1 MVDPHGRPE
10 HVLDGL
16 AQHLPGVGPG
26 PRHRLVQQPGQLLGP
41 GPARRR
47 PVPQPVQGVHH
58 QLDDLV
64 AELPHLV
71 GGRVSGEWEAQRPWT
86 VLFAGRVPGL
96 IPVATP
102 VPPPSYAEADVPRR
116 RSNAAMDQDRRP
128 ENLLGVVLDAYW
140 TSLDHDPLSTLLLTA
155 LLSLGGVLVVLLA
168 HILGDLAGQLA
179 QLLS

>member
-1 MVDPHGRPE
+1 MAGPSTSS
-10 HVLDGL
+10 
-16 AQHLPGVGPG
+16 AAWCSTSPGSAHARGTGSFSSPAPRAGPG
-26 PRHRLVQQPGQLLGP
+26 ATAA
-41 GPARRR
+41 GPAARPGHPPPGRR
-47 PVPQPVQGVHH
+47 PGRRAGAPGR
-58 QLDDLV
+58 
-64 AELPHLV
+64 
-71 GGRVSGEWEAQRPWT
+71 GGRVRGGWEAQRPWT
-86 VLFAGRVPGL
+86 VLVAGRVPGL
-96 IPVATP
+96 ILVATP

-155 LLSLGGVLVVLLA
+155 LLSLGGVPVVRLA